1 MKKESLQ
8 LAKNKKISAIAGTV
22 LIVLLAVFLFSIIFS
37 VTNLMSRLDDIRTHP
52 FKVLDAGGNLQND
65 VDNVRLSFEQLKNI
79 NTPEVVADVREQIQV
94 FYEDAERQMNIIEKR
109 YLGDDSDVEALR
121 EYMAEMQQ

>member
-1 MKKESLQ
+1 MYKRQ
-8 LAKNKKISAIAGTV
+8 
-22 LIVLLAVFLFSIIFS
+22 
-37 VTNLMSRLDDIRTHP
+37 
-52 FKVLDAGGNLQND
+52 D

-109 YLGDDSDVEALR
+109 YLGDDSDAVSYTHLDVYKRQQTVLR
-121 EYMAEMQQ
+121 SAQYRADN